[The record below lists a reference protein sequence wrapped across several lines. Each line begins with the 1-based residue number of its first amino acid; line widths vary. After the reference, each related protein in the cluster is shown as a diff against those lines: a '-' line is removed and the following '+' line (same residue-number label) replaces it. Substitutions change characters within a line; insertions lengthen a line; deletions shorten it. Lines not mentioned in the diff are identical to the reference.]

1 MQHRLHNIKIKVIY
15 IYIYTY
21 IYIYITKDMQ
31 NSVCCIGHLILSLP
45 SRWLQDIAVLK
56 LDNCS
61 SPVFLSGWDSDRV
74 RPRQIH

>member
-1 MQHRLHNIKIKVIY
+1 
-15 IYIYTY
+15 
-21 IYIYITKDMQ
+21 MQ